1 MRSLSFSQRTLNP
14 RSLKTYFPLP
24 GLPYPMCR
32 GNLHLKVSFFKLKKV
47 LSLKDKDLLL
57 RVWSGF
63 FFQLSFFYCSSKS
76 TPAWRDSFLVERG
89 KMTQTRYSKM
99 HHLSNNE
106 IPLPDLKGES
116 NAVAKIFEK
125 DKVTKQ
131 VREKLSKGKQNKY
144 LKLH

>member
-1 MRSLSFSQRTLNP
+1 
-14 RSLKTYFPLP
+14 
-24 GLPYPMCR
+24 
-32 GNLHLKVSFFKLKKV
+32 
-47 LSLKDKDLLL
+47 
-57 RVWSGF
+57 
-63 FFQLSFFYCSSKS
+63 
-76 TPAWRDSFLVERG
+76 
-89 KMTQTRYSKM
+89 MTQTRYSKM